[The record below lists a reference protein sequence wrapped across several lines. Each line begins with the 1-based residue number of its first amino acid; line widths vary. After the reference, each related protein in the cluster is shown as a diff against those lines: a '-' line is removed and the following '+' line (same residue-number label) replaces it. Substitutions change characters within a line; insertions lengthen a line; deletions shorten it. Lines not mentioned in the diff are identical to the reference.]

1 MAEDSAVNYW
11 EVITISLFFTARI
24 AHNDC
29 RNTATLHSTRIK
41 RPCLRPAN
49 YAFGL
54 SSRIR
59 ARRRPRRR
67 TRRRRNKAWST
78 AASRSPSAGTR
89 TAFRR
94 SSSATSSGVRAPPP
108 PPSRPIPP
116 SYRGRAPQVAVWLSL
131 YHCFSPSLYLSRC
144 VRCLFSPVCVLS
156 LSYLSISS
164 APRSER
170 KRL

>member
-11 EVITISLFFTARI
+11 EVTTIFLFFTPRT
-24 AHNDC
+24 AHNNC
-29 RNTATLHSTRIK
+29 RNTATLHSTRTK

-94 SSSATSSGVRAPPP
+94 SSSATSSGVEPRLRL
-108 PPSRPIPP
+108 RPVLFRLPIEV
-116 SYRGRAPQVAVWLSL
+116 APQVAVWLSL
-131 YHCFSPSLYLSRC
+131 YHCFSPSLSRC

>member
-11 EVITISLFFTARI
+11 EVTTISLFFTART
-24 AHNDC
+24 AHSNC

-59 ARRRPRRR
+59 ARRRPHRR

-78 AASRSPSAGTR
+78 AASRSPSAGIR

-108 PPSRPIPP
+108 PRPIPP
-116 SYRGRAPQVAVWLSL
+116 SYRGRAPSCRLAVFVPLIVSLALS
-131 YHCFSPSLYLSRC
+131 PLSVLAR
-144 VRCLFSPVCVLS
+144 VCVVFIVPV
-156 LSYLSISS
+156 YLI
-164 APRSER
+164 RTT
-170 KRL
+170 L